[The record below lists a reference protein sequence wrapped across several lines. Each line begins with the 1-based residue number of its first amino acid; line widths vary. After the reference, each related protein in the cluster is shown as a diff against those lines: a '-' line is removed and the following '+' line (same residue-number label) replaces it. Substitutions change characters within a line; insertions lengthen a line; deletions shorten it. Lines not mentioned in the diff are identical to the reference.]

1 MTICHQFRQ
10 YYLFEKKIFTME
22 KGGKEIRGK
31 ENQRKRKRRDEEGKR
46 DGDINCVIDYDFNI
60 IKCHNILL

>member
-1 MTICHQFRQ
+1 
-10 YYLFEKKIFTME
+10 ME